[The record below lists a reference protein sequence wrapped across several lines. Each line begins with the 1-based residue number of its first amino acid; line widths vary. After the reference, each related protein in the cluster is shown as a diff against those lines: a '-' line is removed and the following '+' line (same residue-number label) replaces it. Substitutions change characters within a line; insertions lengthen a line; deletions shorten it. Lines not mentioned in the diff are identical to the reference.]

1 MNIKE
6 LFANAEDG
14 KLTLEE
20 FEKAAKDAGAKF
32 ADLSEGKYV
41 SKAKYDSDLKSKD
54 DYIETLNAERE
65 QEKTTLTEQIEV
77 LNGNISTR
85 DEDLAKLQEQLEKAG
100 EDKTK
105 LAELSDNLTSLQ
117 SKYDADIKGYQE
129 KMQQQSYEFAVK
141 EFANTKKFTSNAA
154 KRDFVNSML
163 KKQLSME
170 DGKILGREDF
180 AEKYAEENA
189 DAFMVEEEPTPQP
202 IAEPEPAEPIAEP
215 EPAEP
220 SEPIPTFVG
229 STPGPEPSSS
239 DNGFGFNFI
248 GVRAH

>member
-14 KLTLEE
+14 KLSLEE
-20 FEKAAKDAGAKF
+20 FEKAAKEAGAKF

-41 SKAKYDSDLKSKD
+41 SKAKYEDDIKAKD
-54 DYIETLNAERE
+54 AYIEAIGVERE
-65 QEKTTLTEQIEV
+65 QEKATLTQQIEA

-100 EDKTK
+100 EDATK
-105 LAELSDNLTSLQ
+105 LAELNTSLTDLQ
-117 SKYDADIKGYQE
+117 SKYDADIQKYQE

-141 EFANTKKFTSNAA
+141 EFANTKHFTSNAA

-189 DAFMVEEEPTPQP
+189 DAFMVETPTEPIPTEPIEPTEPEEPT
-202 IAEPEPAEPIAEP
+202 
-215 EPAEP
+215 PAEP

>member
-14 KLTLEE
+14 KLSFEE
-20 FEKAAKDAGAKF
+20 FEKMAKDAGAKF
-32 ADLSEGKYV
+32 TDLSEGKYV
-41 SKAKYDSDLKSKD
+41 SKAKYEDDLKAKD
-54 DYIETLNAERE
+54 ADIQAKE
-65 QEKTTLTEQIEV
+65 QEKATLNEQIEA

-105 LAELSDNLTSLQ
+105 LAELNTSLTDLQ
-117 SKYDADIKGYQE
+117 TKYDADIKGYQE
-129 KMQQQSYEFAVK
+129 KMQQQAYEFAVK
-141 EFANTKKFTSNAA
+141 DFASTKKFTSNAA

-189 DAFMVEEEPTPQP
+189 DAFVVEAEPQPTP
-202 IAEPEPAEPIAEP
+202 EPEPAPAEP

-229 STPGPEPSSS
+229 STPGPDPSATA

>member
-14 KLTLEE
+14 KLSLEE
-20 FEKAAKDAGAKF
+20 FEKAAKEAGAKF
-32 ADLSEGKYV
+32 TDLSEGKYV

-54 DYIETLNAERE
+54 DYIETITAERE
-65 QEKTTLTEQIEV
+65 QEKTTLNEQIEA

-105 LAELSDNLTSLQ
+105 LAELSDSLTNLQ

-129 KMQQQSYEFAVK
+129 KMQQQSYEFAVR
-141 EFANTKKFTSNAA
+141 EFANTKNFTSNAA
-154 KRDFVNSML
+154 KRDFINSML

-170 DGKILGREDF
+170 DGKIAGREDF

-189 DAFMVEEEPTPQP
+189 DAFVVEKPQEP
-202 IAEPEPAEPIAEP
+202 IVEPELIEPAEPAEP
-215 EPAEP
+215 VEPA
-220 SEPIPTFVG
+220 EPIPTFVG

-239 DNGFGFNFI
+239 DGNFGFNFI